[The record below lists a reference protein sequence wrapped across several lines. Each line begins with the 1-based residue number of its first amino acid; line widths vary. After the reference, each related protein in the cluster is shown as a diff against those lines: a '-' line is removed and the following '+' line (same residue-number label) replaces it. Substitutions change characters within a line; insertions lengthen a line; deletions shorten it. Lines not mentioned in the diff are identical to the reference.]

1 MKKTGARI
9 EECARGPAPRRLWA
23 IEYPDLAGMARE
35 FQRLGHFI
43 TNDHPDY
50 DSGDGDD
57 DEAAAEEESTVA

>member
-1 MKKTGARI
+1 
-9 EECARGPAPRRLWA
+9 
-23 IEYPDLAGMARE
+23 MARE